1 MGMFI
6 GFYELTPSETKSL
19 EKAIEGIFEVDLSNS
34 NILHPYVT
42 RPGGHHI
49 DTIVIQKEDET
60 ILVSEGVSATKVR
73 GVPYTEVFAKIK
85 SNTSEIVN
93 MCDAVIRFTCRI
105 NDEDPVE
112 RECNLLYGNKHEYI
126 FFDCWESYHET
137 TGYWG
142 VFIIPQLTKIINRK
156 KYLFYQLIPAYKE
169 ELVFVEE
176 NAPRDY
182 PELCKLIVEQI
193 SERQY
198 FDEKYDMLSQEQLE
212 AILSKFHKG

>member
-6 GFYELTPSETKSL
+6 GIYELTPSETRSL
-19 EKAIEGIFEVDLSNS
+19 EKAIEEIFEVDLSNS
-34 NILHPYVT
+34 NILHPRVT

-60 ILVSEGVSATKVR
+60 ILASEGVSATKTR
-73 GVPYTEVFAKIK
+73 GLPYAEVFAKIK
-85 SNTSEIVN
+85 SNTSETVN
-93 MCDAVIRFTCRI
+93 MCDTVIRFTCGI
-105 NDEDPVE
+105 NDENSVE
-112 RECNLLYGNKHEYI
+112 RECILLCGNKHEYV

-142 VFIIPQLTKIINRK
+142 AFIVPQSTKIINRK

-198 FDEKYDMLSQEQLE
+198 FDVKYDMLPKEQLGE
-212 AILSKFHKG
+212 ILSKFRQG